1 MLLELN
7 ISNFI
12 IIEKMKITLDKGF
25 NIITGETG
33 SGKSIVIDALNIL
46 LGGRASKDYIRTGC
60 NKAFIEGLFYL
71 EKLESIKNVLD
82 EYGIEFEQDNML
94 LISRE
99 IFSSGKSISRI
110 NGRVVT
116 LSMLNKL
123 TKKLVDLHGQ
133 HEHQS
138 LLSVENHIE
147 LLDSLGKENIK
158 SLVISVKEEFDKLKK
173 LKSRLK
179 EIGIDEMEKERK
191 IDLLKFQLNEIDSA
205 ELKIDEEEKIISELN
220 LLSNAE
226 ELLNTINDILE
237 CINSNDYY
245 KTSLLDQINSVSKN
259 LTKIVKYNNNFKE
272 YNDIIETIY
281 YQLKDIATELRLYQ
295 ETIEYD
301 PERIKLLEERL
312 DLINNLKRKYG
323 NTIEEILKYR
333 DKIAYELE
341 VILDN
346 EKEIENIKK
355 EIFLVEEKLNLI
367 CEKLS
372 NERKLIGKQ
381 IEAEITKE
389 LKELN
394 LKNVKFEVSF
404 KKLDYFTE
412 KGLDKVEFLIS
423 TNPGEPLKPL
433 NKVASGGELSR
444 IMLAIKTILADVD
457 NIPCLVFDE
466 IDTGISGKT
475 AMIVGEKIRNIAQ
488 TRQVI
493 CITHL
498 PQIAVLGDVHFYIEK
513 REIEGKVVA
522 KINKLNYEERVNEIS
537 RLLGGTKLTEMTKKL
552 ANEMLMAN
560 KKKNKVS

>member
-33 SGKSIVIDALNIL
+33 SGKSIVIDALNML

-60 NKAFIEGLFYL
+60 HKAFIEGLFYI
-71 EKLESIKNVLD
+71 EKLENFKSILD
-82 EYGIEFEQDNML
+82 EYGIEFEEDNML

-116 LSMLNKL
+116 LNMLNKL

-138 LLSVENHIE
+138 LLSAENHIE
-147 LLDSLGKENIK
+147 LLDSLGKEKIK
-158 SLVISVKEEFDKLKK
+158 NLVICMKKEYDKLKE
-173 LKSRLK
+173 LKNRLK
-179 EIGIDEMEKERK
+179 RIGIDEMEKERK

-205 ELKIDEEEKIISELN
+205 ELKSNEEEKIIKELS

-226 ELLNTINDILE
+226 ELINTVNSIIQ
-237 CINSNDYY
+237 CINTSDYY
-245 KTSLLDQINSVSKN
+245 KTSLLDQINSISKN
-259 LTKIVKYNNNFKE
+259 LTKVAKYNNKFKE

-281 YQLKDIATELRLYQ
+281 YQLKDISTELRLYQ

-301 PERIKLLEERL
+301 PEKIRLLEERL
-312 DLINNLKRKYG
+312 ELINNLKRKYG
-323 NTIEEILKYR
+323 NTIREILNYR
-333 DKIAYELE
+333 DKIANELE
-341 VILDN
+341 SILNN

-355 EIFLVEEKLNLI
+355 EIHSVEEKLNLI

-372 NERKLIGKQ
+372 NERKFIGKQ

-389 LKELN
+389 LRELN
-394 LKNVKFEVSF
+394 LKNVKFVVNFE
-404 KKLDYFTE
+404 KLNYFTE
-412 KGLDKVEFLIS
+412 KGLDKVDFLIS

-433 NKVASGGELSR
+433 NKVVSGGELSR

-457 NIPCLVFDE
+457 SIPCLVFDE

-475 AMIVGEKIRNIAQ
+475 AMIVGEKIRNISEV
-488 TRQVI
+488 RQVI

-498 PQIAVLGDVHFYIEK
+498 PQIAVLGNAHFYIEK
-513 REIEGKVVA
+513 KEEKGKVIA
-522 KINKLNYEERVNEIS
+522 KIKKLNYGERVDEIS
-537 RLLGGTKLTEMTKKL
+537 RLLGGTKITEMTKRL
-552 ANEMLMAN
+552 ADEMLMAS
-560 KKKNKVS
+560 KMKNKVS

>member
-7 ISNFI
+7 IRDFI
-12 IIEKMKITLDKGF
+12 IIEKMKINLDKGF

-33 SGKSIVIDALNIL
+33 SGKSIIIDALNIL

-71 EKLESIKNVLD
+71 EKLENIKSILD
-82 EYGIEFEQDNML
+82 EYGIEVEQDNML

-138 LLSVENHIE
+138 LLLAENHIE
-147 LLDSLGKENIK
+147 LLDSLGKENINN
-158 SLVISVKEEFDKLKK
+158 LVFSVKNEFDKLKK
-173 LKSRLK
+173 LINRLK

-191 IDLLKFQLNEIDSA
+191 IDLLKFQLSEIDSA
-205 ELKIDEEEKIISELN
+205 ELKIDEEEKIVNELS

-226 ELLNTINDILE
+226 ELLNTVNSIVE
-237 CINSNDYY
+237 CINSSDYY
-245 KTSLLDQINSVSKN
+245 KTSLLDQINSISKN
-259 LTKIVKYNNNFKE
+259 LNKIAKYNNKLKE

-281 YQLKDIATELRLYQ
+281 YQLKDIATDLRLYQ

-301 PERIKLLEERL
+301 PAKISLLEERL

-323 NTIEEILKYR
+323 NTIEEILNYR

-341 VILDN
+341 IILNN
-346 EKEIENIKK
+346 EEEIKK
-355 EIFLVEEKLNLI
+355 IKQEIFSVEEQLNLI
-367 CEKLS
+367 CEKLTK
-372 NERKLIGKQ
+372 ERKLIGKH
-381 IEAEITKE
+381 IETEITKQLE
-389 LKELN
+389 ELN
-394 LKNVKFEVSF
+394 LKNVKFKVNFE
-404 KKLDYFTE
+404 KLDCFTE
-412 KGLDKVEFLIS
+412 KGLDKVEFLIA

-433 NKVASGGELSR
+433 NKIVSGGELSR
-444 IMLAIKTILADVD
+444 VMLAIKTILADVD

-475 AMIVGEKIRNIAQ
+475 AMIVGEKIRNIAKSH
-488 TRQVI
+488 QVI

-513 REIEGKVVA
+513 KEIKGKAAA
-522 KINKLNYEERVNEIS
+522 KINKLSYEERIGEIS
-537 RLLGGTKLTEMTKKL
+537 RLLGGTKITEMTKKL
-552 ANEMLMAN
+552 AEEMLITTN
-560 KKKNKVS
+560 KKNKVS

>member
-60 NKAFIEGLFYL
+60 NKAFIEGLFYID
-71 EKLESIKNVLD
+71 KLESIKSVLD

-116 LSMLNKL
+116 LNMLNKL

-158 SLVISVKEEFDKLKK
+158 NLVISVKKEFDKLKK
-173 LKSRLK
+173 LKNRLK

-205 ELKIDEEEKIISELN
+205 ELKFDEEEKIIRELN
-220 LLSNAE
+220 MLGNAE
-226 ELLNTINDILE
+226 ELLNTVNNIIE

-259 LTKIVKYNNNFKE
+259 LTKIAKYNNEFKE

-281 YQLKDIATELRLYQ
+281 YQLKDISTELRLYQ
-295 ETIEYD
+295 EKIEYD
-301 PERIKLLEERL
+301 PEKIKLLEERL
-312 DLINNLKRKYG
+312 NLINNLKRKYG
-323 NTIEEILKYR
+323 NTIEEILNYR

-341 VILDN
+341 VILNND
-346 EKEIENIKK
+346 KEIESIKK
-355 EIFLVEEKLNLI
+355 EIFSVEEKLKLI

-372 NERKLIGKQ
+372 KERKLIGKQ
-381 IEAEITKE
+381 IEEEITKE
-389 LKELN
+389 LKALN
-394 LKNVKFEVSF
+394 LKNVKFEVNF
-404 KKLDYFTE
+404 EKLDYFTE
-412 KGLDKVEFLIS
+412 KGLDKVEFLIA

-433 NKVASGGELSR
+433 NKVVSGGELSR

-457 NIPCLVFDE
+457 GIPCLVFDE

-475 AMIVGEKIRNIAQ
+475 AMVVGEKIKNISEFH
-488 TRQVI
+488 QVI

-513 REIEGKVVA
+513 KEIKGKVVA
-522 KINKLNYEERVNEIS
+522 KISKLSYEERVDEIS
-537 RLLGGTKLTEMTKKL
+537 RLLGGTKITEMTKRL
-552 ANEMLMAN
+552 ADEMLMVN